1 MPEPISIEAITRNN
15 IRRFAIDRENV
26 FSLLGKEWSILPN
39 VYPSGSFS
47 STEFFT
53 YQDIYPP
60 AGGKFLE
67 IGCGAGVTAVTAA
80 ISGCDAVVASDI
92 NPQAVRNTG
101 INIARHGVDE
111 KVSVRHG
118 DLFSAVRVNERFDC
132 IFWNSNG
139 IEMPSDYT
147 HQSEFEKAFFDP
159 GYESHRRYVE
169 EGPNHLTRGG
179 RLLIGFSGHGNVS
192 LLRNFAERTGHTFI
206 ERARSQ
212 SATRTIK
219 HPHLLLELVP
229 T

>member
-1 MPEPISIEAITRNN
+1 MPEPISTEAITRKN
-15 IRRFAIDRENV
+15 IRRLAIDRESV
-26 FSLLGKEWSILPN
+26 FSLLGKEWSILPD

-53 YQDIYPP
+53 RQDIYPP
-60 AGGKFLE
+60 SGGTFLE
-67 IGCGAGVTAVTAA
+67 IGCGTGVTALTAA
-80 ISGCDAVVASDI
+80 MSSCDAVVASDI
-92 NPQAVRNTG
+92 NPQAVRNTE
-101 INIARHGVDE
+101 INTARHGVAD

-118 DLFSAVRVNERFDC
+118 DLFGAVRANERFDC

-139 IEMPSDYT
+139 IEMPSGYT

-169 EGPNHLTRGG
+169 EGPNYLTPGG

-192 LLRNFAERTGHTFI
+192 LLRNFAERTGHTFV
-206 ERARSQ
+206 ERARSR
-212 SATRTIK
+212 SATRIIK